1 MMDRDPP
8 AAIKVLIVG
17 GLLTMQEALQRA
29 LATVTAVTVMGIGR
43 DLPEAQRLL
52 ADARPDVIL
61 LCGGADSNAGALMVE
76 RILASHPD
84 ARVVVL
90 ALDGDDESLH
100 CFVTAGAFGLVNL
113 QLDGFDALVSALHRA
128 AAGEFLL
135 SADTLRRIIQYQRTE
150 AVRQRRR
157 ADMIQ
162 QLTDRELEVLA
173 LVGCGL
179 DNRTIAE
186 KLYVS
191 VTTVRSHVQH
201 LLAKLGLHSRL
212 QAAVLANQYELAASV
227 AHAPAAYDPGHRELA
242 PITGSAR
249 RMKLSS
255 RPRRDDSSSPRTP
268 VTHRVSPTER
278 IRGDIDELFAQTI

>member
-1 MMDRDPP
+1 MVDKDPS

-17 GLLTMQEALQRA
+17 GLLTIQEALQRA
-29 LATVTAVTVMGIGR
+29 LATVTAVKVVGIGR
-43 DLPEAQRLL
+43 DLAEAQRHV
-52 ADARPDVIL
+52 ADGRPDVIL
-61 LCGGADSNAGALMVE
+61 LCEGADSDTGAQMVE
-76 RILASHPD
+76 QILASQPD

-90 ALDGDDESLH
+90 APYADDKSLY
-100 CFVTAGAFGLVNL
+100 CFVTAGAVGLVDI

-128 AAGEFLL
+128 GAGEFLL

-150 AVRQRRR
+150 TVRQRRR
-157 ADMIQ
+157 ADLIH

-179 DNRTIAE
+179 DNRAIAE

-212 QAAVLANQYELAASV
+212 QAAVLANQYELAADTAQV
-227 AHAPAAYDPGHRELA
+227 CAPYEA
-242 PITGSAR
+242 
-249 RMKLSS
+249 
-255 RPRRDDSSSPRTP
+255 
-268 VTHRVSPTER
+268 
-278 IRGDIDELFAQTI
+278 GDA

>member
-1 MMDRDPP
+1 MVGKDPSV
-8 AAIKVLIVG
+8 AIKVLIVG

-29 LATVTAVTVMGIGR
+29 LATVTAVKVMGIGR
-43 DLPEAQRLL
+43 DLTEAQHHV
-52 ADARPDVIL
+52 ANGRPDVIL
-61 LCGGADSNAGALMVE
+61 LCGGADSNTDARMVE
-76 RILASHPD
+76 HILASQPD

-90 ALDGDDESLH
+90 APDADDKSLH
-100 CFVTAGAFGLVNL
+100 YFVTAGAFGLVNL
-113 QLDGFDALVSALHRA
+113 QLDGFDALVSALHRV

-157 ADMIQ
+157 SDLIH

-173 LVGCGL
+173 LVGSGL
-179 DNRTIAE
+179 DNRAIAE

-212 QAAVLANQYELAASV
+212 QAAVLANQYELAADTAQVSV
-227 AHAPAAYDPGHRELA
+227 IEEA
-242 PITGSAR
+242 
-249 RMKLSS
+249 
-255 RPRRDDSSSPRTP
+255 
-268 VTHRVSPTER
+268 
-278 IRGDIDELFAQTI
+278 GDA